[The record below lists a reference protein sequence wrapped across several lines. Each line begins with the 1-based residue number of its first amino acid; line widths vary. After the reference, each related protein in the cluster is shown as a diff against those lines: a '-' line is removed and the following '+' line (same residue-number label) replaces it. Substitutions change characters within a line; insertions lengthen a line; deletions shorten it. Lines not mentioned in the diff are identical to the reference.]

1 MLMTRPTSYSI
12 SLSFKYD
19 SIAVV
24 LIGPLELSEWFYEI
38 GFICPSVLLP
48 VQISLNFAMVL
59 GVLIKLCVTAG
70 FFLLQKFGE
79 MGQNGFLNSK
89 KNLVVS
95 FHWICSIIKIYI
107 ICCVAAQ
114 IQYLRKILFLRYR
127 QKCALSQSDCR
138 IFKST
143 ISPK

>member
-95 FHWICSIIKIYI
+95 FH
-107 ICCVAAQ
+107 
-114 IQYLRKILFLRYR
+114 
-127 QKCALSQSDCR
+127 
-138 IFKST
+138 
-143 ISPK
+143 